1 MARPGIQ
8 PLLRWVGEDRAV
20 LLKVTFFSSLV
31 LMLETVLFHVT
42 EYLFEYLDAV
52 MVIGWAILGVGLG
65 AFAAGVVRLPE
76 RRLFMVA
83 CGGTAVALVA
93 SVVALIHPP
102 LWRSMFVLPL
112 TFAFPAWY
120 VSDAFA
126 RLRTRRV
133 YFFDMLGVSLGV
145 AVTVLLYLLLR
156 SEGILLLTLVVLA
169 FAGLLGCRA
178 RPARVA
184 AAAFALLLIFGEGLL
199 LAHTGWD
206 VLNFH
211 HLVSRDNEHFD
222 RLKVFCSE
230 LDRPVRSYDNL
241 VGRVDVLWRRPSRG
255 ECHVAYNG
263 YGNDH
268 FTEGTPRDYERR
280 YAGKGVRWP
289 SRDVRF
295 MYGTVAEPRV
305 MIVGSAAQ
313 GIIKSVRRIT
323 PLDHIDTVEIN
334 RAIVRIMRRDFYQ
347 RSGRAFRGL
356 RPTVGNALSVVKA
369 ADEPYDVITL
379 MNVHS
384 GRTISYPGAPDG
396 LHTVE
401 SYRLFLDNL
410 GEDGLISFEER
421 PLDREGQLGLYRMIH
436 TMWRALEADGAEDPA
451 QHFVLWEWY
460 SRAGA
465 QRVKRLNNK
474 YYVGMA
480 VTRRPL
486 SGPRAEAA
494 REWFDTVQHK
504 GGKKRRWL
512 NLMYF
517 PGEPA
522 DPEVEALFGMIRAD
536 DFTALAPEG
545 FDPTPAT
552 DDRPFVGM
560 SDRSRAKIAALMKTS
575 GIATA
580 LAVLLFGVRLPTRRP
595 TLSLPLGGYQ
605 ILIGFAYFLVEVQL
619 IQVYQG
625 IFVSPATTLVAV
637 LGLLLLSSG
646 VGGLLSDRIP
656 LWVSLV
662 LLAPLALLG
671 VWSPRWLL
679 GMGVPVFL
687 VKGLGIGI
695 IAAVGAL
702 MGIYFPRG
710 LALAKRAGLGDRVP
724 DLFALNAASGALAVA
739 SALALA
745 VRYGYLASFGL
756 ALALYAVAAVGLWGM
771 DRQVANSS

>member
-1 MARPGIQ
+1 MTRPWIQ
-8 PLLRWVGEDRAV
+8 QLRSLAGEDPAAV
-20 LLKVTFFSSLV
+20 GKVAFFSSLV

-65 AFAAGVVRLPE
+65 AFLAGVFRLNE
-76 RRLFMVA
+76 RTLFLVA
-83 CGGTAVALVA
+83 CGGTAVALAA
-93 SVVALIHPP
+93 SVFALIHPP
-102 LWRSMFVLPL
+102 LWRAMLVVPL

-133 YFFDMLGVSLGV
+133 YFFDMLGVSAGV
-145 AVTVLLYLLLR
+145 AVTVLLYLVLR
-156 SEGILLLTLVVLA
+156 SEGVLLATLVVLA
-169 FAGLLGCRA
+169 VAGLLACRG
-178 RPARVA
+178 RPPRVA
-184 AAAFALLLIFGEGLL
+184 AAAFIGLLLCSEGLL
-199 LAHTGWD
+199 IAHAGWD

-222 RLKVFCSE
+222 RLKVFRSKLE
-230 LDRPVRSYDNL
+230 RPVRSYDNL
-241 VGRVDVLWRRPSRG
+241 VGRVDVLWRKPSRG

-263 YGNDH
+263 FGNDH
-268 FTEGTPRDYERR
+268 FTLSAPRDYERR
-280 YAGKGVRWP
+280 YRGKGVRWP

-323 PLDHIDTVEIN
+323 PLDRIDSVEIN
-334 RAIVRIMRRDFYQ
+334 PAIVRVMKRDFYQ

-369 ADEPYDVITL
+369 ADEPYDLITL

-384 GRTISYPGAPDG
+384 GRTISYPGAPDS
-396 LHTVE
+396 LHTLE
-401 SYRLFLDNL
+401 SYRLFLDSL
-410 GEDGLISFEER
+410 SEDGLISFEER

-436 TMWRALEADGAEDPA
+436 TLWRALEADGAADPA
-451 QHFVLWEWY
+451 QHFVIWEWY

-465 QRVKRLNNK
+465 KRVKRLNNK

-480 VTRRPL
+480 VTRSPL
-486 SGPRAEAA
+486 TGERAATA
-494 REWFDTVQHK
+494 REWFDTVQTRK
-504 GGKKRRWL
+504 GVKRRWVK
-512 NLMYF
+512 LMYF

-536 DFTALAPEG
+536 DFAALAPEG

-560 SDRSRAKIAALMKTS
+560 SDRTRAKIASLLKAS
-575 GIATA
+575 VIATIA
-580 LAVLLFGVRLPTRRP
+580 AVLLFGLRLPLRRP
-595 TLSLPLGGYQ
+595 TLALPLGAYQ
-605 ILIGFAYFLVEVQL
+605 VLIGFAYFLVEVQL

-637 LGLLLLSSG
+637 LALLLLSSG

-656 LWVSLV
+656 LWASLL
-662 LLAPLALLG
+662 LLAPLALAG
-671 VWSPRWLL
+671 VCAPRWLL
-679 GMGVPVFL
+679 SAGVPVFL

-702 MGIYFPRG
+702 MGVYFPRG
-710 LALAKRAGLGDRVP
+710 LALAKRAGLGARVP
-724 DLFALNAASGALAVA
+724 DLFALNAAAGALAVA
-739 SALALA
+739 AALALA
-745 VRYGYLASFGL
+745 VRYGYLASFAL
-756 ALALYAVAAVGLWGM
+756 ALALYAIAALGLWAM
-771 DRQVANSS
+771 ERRVAVSN